1 MISSNLNSFTYVCL
15 DLPNMIPHGYKTFTD
30 NLNLDNIEVFLPHE
44 IKDFNNSKSQK
55 KIIFILPNQI
65 NEIGLLFDALI
76 NIESFGEMPQSTA
89 NNYINSI
96 KKKMNKNALIFLIN
110 RIARCVDLNDKTNLK
125 SWTLFSEYPL
135 EDFDILE
142 KKVDDFKDL
151 NSNIEGN
158 RSNILFVGKKIN

>member
-1 MISSNLNSFTYVCL
+1 MNL
-15 DLPNMIPHGYKTFTD
+15 H
-30 NLNLDNIEVFLPHE
+30 
-44 IKDFNNSKSQK
+44 K
-55 KIIFILPNQI
+55 KFQ
-65 NEIGLLFDALI
+65 G
-76 NIESFGEMPQSTA
+76 
-89 NNYINSI
+89 
-96 KKKMNKNALIFLIN
+96 ALIFLIN